1 MLHLEHIFALV
12 LVFVTDANGIATAQ
26 TSKTDNGVFMGNAL
40 GKEARQVSLH
50 LGSDFDKLADFCREE
65 RP

>member
-26 TSKTDNGVFMGNAL
+26 TIKTDNDVFMGNAL
-40 GKEARQVSLH
+40 GKEARQVALH
-50 LGSDFDKLADFCREE
+50 LSSDFDKLADFCREE